1 MQLSMEGKAY
11 VCKKGIE
18 LETGIEL
25 HSVFANAAFKFV
37 LF

>member
-1 MQLSMEGKAY
+1 MEGKAY
-11 VCKKGIE
+11 GCKKGIE

-25 HSVFANAAFKFV
+25 HSVFAYAAFKFM